1 VISHRVNEVLK
12 VLTAFS
18 VVILPLTLLAS
29 LFGMNVELPFD
40 SGVGAFWTIVVVMAV
55 ALSGM
60 LAYFRRR
67 GFL

>member
-1 VISHRVNEVLK
+1 VNEVLK

-29 LFGMNVELPFD
+29 LFGMNVDFPFHT
-40 SGVGAFWTIVVVMAV
+40 GVGAFWAIIAVMVAV
-55 ALSGM
+55 LSGM
-60 LAYFRRR
+60 VGYFRRR